1 MQYHDPSS
9 KFVNNSE
16 TFEVVN
22 VCAGLSLSINP
33 SWPDITSPID
43 KRLRESLLIPVCEA
57 IRAEKLLI
65 LRPPQTLSIFI
76 DYASSR
82 EDRSENKSNKS
93 DSLIKDLANQIALT
107 DQSWNEYRSG
117 ETSIESYKDR
127 LYVNADSLIIAVTQR
142 RLLSPYAALANCHNY
157 FFESCKELDSILA
170 ELKIPIGEIKVKEFN
185 LPPQLIDF
193 ETSIRIPLTEFVEIR
208 ERVEKIRAFIAP
220 LRDRFIEVNIP
231 LVRKCVEKKRFNGLD
246 KEDLV
251 QYGCQGLIIALENFD
266 LGKKVQ
272 FSTFAFPWINQSI
285 LKGIADNYHRGI
297 SVPKTLQ
304 NHFRKISRA
313 VDHAKGISGLTP
325 SPAELSG
332 TTGIPL
338 ATIEKALAIPRLN
351 IAASFFDQSANTEN
365 PTILDV
371 LLSSVSAE
379 RSKLREEIELLRASL
394 IRLPLLVPDPH
405 SNLFITTFN
414 LEEFAPQRSDNK
426 TVSQQSSRFINR
438 ITLELVTC
446 SALILERSKV
456 EILKI
461 ARGISPAN
469 LAIVLNFKSD
479 SPLPLEE
486 LIDVPLIANEF
497 RRGKSLFSPKQTTRE
512 HQLDNLM
519 LRSKQLINQ
528 IGNLITWNSVS
539 EAECSQVLIRL
550 SKEDQGL
557 FSLYMSRYFDSVK
570 IFCAENHQALRKLA
584 APTAPNELSELLN
597 QIAFRIMPELR
608 KCSFLS
614 D

>member
-1 MQYHDPSS
+1 M
-9 KFVNNSE
+9 
-16 TFEVVN
+16 
-22 VCAGLSLSINP
+22 
-33 SWPDITSPID
+33 
-43 KRLRESLLIPVCEA
+43 
-57 IRAEKLLI
+57 
-65 LRPPQTLSIFI
+65 

-82 EDRSENKSNKS
+82 EDRSEKKPSGS
-93 DSLIKDLANQIALT
+93 DSLIKDLANYIALT
-107 DQSWNEYRSG
+107 NQSWNEYESG
-117 ETSIESYKDR
+117 ESSIESYKDR
-127 LYVNADSLIIAVTQR
+127 LYVNADSLILAVTQR
-142 RLLSPYAALANCHNY
+142 RLLSPYAALASCQNY

-170 ELKIPIGEIKVKEFN
+170 ELNIPIAEIKDKEFS
-185 LPPQLIDF
+185 LPPKLMDF

-208 ERVEKIRAFIAP
+208 ERVEKIRSFISP

-231 LVRKCVEKKRFNGLD
+231 LVRKCAEKKRFNGLD

-266 LGKKVQ
+266 LCKNVQ

-297 SVPKTLQ
+297 SVPKALQ
-304 NHFRKISRA
+304 NHFIKISRA
-313 VDHAKGISGLTP
+313 ADHAKGISGLTP
-325 SPAELSG
+325 SPTELSG

-351 IAASFFDQSANTEN
+351 ISTSFFDRSANSEN

-371 LLSSVSAE
+371 LLSSLSAE

-394 IRLPLLVPDPH
+394 IRLPLLVPDSH
-405 SNLFITTFN
+405 SNLFISTFN
-414 LEEFAPQRSDNK
+414 LKEFAPQRLDNQ
-426 TVSQQSSRFINR
+426 TVSHQSSRFINR

-446 SALILERSKV
+446 SALILERSKA

-461 ARGISPAN
+461 VRGISPAN

-479 SPLPLEE
+479 SPLPLQE

-512 HQLDNLM
+512 HQLDSLM
-519 LRSKQLINQ
+519 ARSKQLINQ

-539 EAECSQVLIRL
+539 EAECSQVLTRL
-550 SKEDQGL
+550 SKEDQEL

-570 IFCAENHQALRKLA
+570 LFCAENNHSLKRLG
-584 APTAPNELSELLN
+584 APTAPGEVAVLLTK
-597 QIAFRIMPELR
+597 IALQIMPELR
-608 KCSFLS
+608 KCSLS
-614 D
+614 TD